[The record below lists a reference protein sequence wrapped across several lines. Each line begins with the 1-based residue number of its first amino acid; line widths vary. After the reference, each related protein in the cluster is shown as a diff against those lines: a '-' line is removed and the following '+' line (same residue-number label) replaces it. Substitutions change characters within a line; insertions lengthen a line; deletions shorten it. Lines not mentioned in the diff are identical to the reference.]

1 MAEILSFANVFYEAY
16 SMGDIRMNETYEHL
30 VESVGQLHDYTS
42 SYAKSAINQLLTIRN
57 WMIGCYIVEYEQ
69 NGEDRAKY
77 GDHLLERLAKSLNI
91 KGLERNQLNL
101 CRIFYLKYPQI
112 CSTASSKL
120 SGIGLKMLPIVSQGK
135 KSDQRGEICSTTS
148 HKFET
153 PPEVLINKLSFSHIR
168 EIMTLE
174 DPFERFFYEFECIKG
189 TWSVRELRR
198 QISTNLYVR
207 AGISKNPG
215 QLLPQLTQDNS
226 NSALTIKE
234 PMTLEFLGLEGKE
247 AISESDLEQALID
260 HLQEFMLE
268 LGNGFCFEGRHKR
281 ILIDGEYFFPDLVF
295 YNRILHCSVIIELK
309 NDEFSHENLGQLN
322 AYVGYFK
329 ENEMHPGDNPP
340 VGILLCTKK
349 GEKMVEYAL
358 SGMDNK
364 LFVSTYMLQLPDK
377 KQLEDFITKQLN
389 DMGIK

>member
-1 MAEILSFANVFYEAY
+1 MPLAKQITTGEI
-16 SMGDIRMNETYEHL
+16 DMNDTFEHL

-42 SYAKSAINQLLTIRN
+42 SYAKGAVNQLLTIRN

-77 GDHLLERLAKSLNI
+77 GEHLLDNLAESLRI
-91 KGLERNQLNL
+91 KGLDRTHLNL
-101 CRIFYLKYPQI
+101 CRLFYTKYPQI
-112 CSTASSKL
+112 RATVSHRLK
-120 SGIGLKMLPIVSQGK
+120 GIGEIKLLNEPSIISSENG
-135 KSDQRGEICSTTS
+135 SNTDAEICVTPS

-153 PPEVLINKLSFSHIR
+153 PPEVLISKLSFSHIR

-207 AGISKNPG
+207 AGISKDPG
-215 QLLPQLTQDNS
+215 QLLTQFMQDNS
-226 NSALTIKE
+226 SSAMTIKE
-234 PMTLEFLGLEGKE
+234 PMTLEFLGLEGKD

-295 YNRILHCSVIIELK
+295 YNRILHCSVIFELK

-349 GEKMVEYAL
+349 GKKMVEYAL
-358 SGMDNK
+358 SGMDNN

-377 KQLEDFITKQLN
+377 KQLEDFILKQLN
-389 DMGIK
+389 DMGIE